1 MTDGAGGA
9 GGGGWRRRWA
19 GSAWLVRAL
28 LVSLFLQTAV
38 HSVRPMVS
46 YEALDLGATPGQLG
60 AIAACFGV
68 LSLAGAIP
76 VGRCV
81 DRWGPGPFLVLG
93 AVTVTLVAVLLVTAR
108 SLVLLGVATMLLGLG
123 HILATVALQT
133 LLANRGGSERRDE
146 RFAAL
151 TVAVSLGQL
160 AGPALGG
167 LLAGAGGGDAA
178 GSSVGTMAV
187 FGVGAVM
194 ALVSGAFATTLLRSS
209 RPGARTGTAGD
220 DGAGERP
227 RFSLW
232 HIMRL
237 PHMPQAMLASVAVLT
252 SIDVLVAYLPLYGQ
266 SHGLS
271 VRTVGFLLA
280 ALAAGSLTS
289 RFCMRLLIR
298 GVGRGRLLALSAA
311 VPAVVLAVFPLL
323 DHVPVLF
330 AAMVIAGLGLGLGQP
345 LSLAWVASSAPR
357 ELRGTALGVRLSGNR
372 LGQIV
377 VPAVVGAFAG
387 VTGIAAVFWCLAAML
402 ASSAALNARA
412 SFEDKEPTA

>member
-1 MTDGAGGA
+1 MTDGGGR
-9 GGGGWRRRWA
+9 RRRWA

-38 HSVRPMVS
+38 YSVRPMVS
-46 YEALDLGATPGQLG
+46 YEALDLGASPGELG
-60 AIAACFGV
+60 VIAACFGV

-76 VGRCV
+76 VGRLV

-93 AVTVTLVAVLLVTAR
+93 AVTVTLVAVLLVIAR

-133 LLANRGGSERRDE
+133 LLANRGGSDRRDE

-160 AGPALGG
+160 SGPALGG
-167 LLAGAGGGDAA
+167 LLAGQGAADGGGAG
-178 GSSVGTMAV
+178 GSSVGTMAA

-194 ALVSGAFATTLLRSS
+194 ASVAGVFAATLLRSS
-209 RPGARTGTAGD
+209 RPVARDGTAGE
-220 DGAGERP
+220 GEPGERP

-232 HIMRL
+232 RIMRL

-252 SIDVLVAYLPLYGQ
+252 SIDVLVAYLPVYGQ

-298 GVGRGRLLALSAA
+298 TVPRGRLLALSAA
-311 VPAVVLAVFPLL
+311 VPAVVLALFPLL

-330 AAMVIAGLGLGLGQP
+330 AAMVVAGLGLGLGQP
-345 LSLAWVASSAPR
+345 LSLAWVASGAPR

-377 VPAVVGAFAG
+377 VPAAVGAFAG
-387 VTGIAAVFWCLAAML
+387 VAGLAAIFWCLAAML

-412 SFEDKEPTA
+412 SFTAKPPEA

>member
-1 MTDGAGGA
+1 MSRESWGRL
-9 GGGGWRRRWA
+9 RRRGA
-19 GSAWLVRAL
+19 GSAWLVRAV

-60 AIAACFGV
+60 VIAACFGV

-76 VGRCV
+76 VGRLV

-93 AVTVTLVAVLLVTAR
+93 AVTVTLVAVLLVVAR

-123 HILATVALQT
+123 HILTTVALQT
-133 LLANRGGSERRDE
+133 LLANRGAPHRRDS

-160 AGPALGG
+160 SGPALGG
-167 LLAGAGGGDAA
+167 LLAGRDAAGGGADPS
-178 GSSVGTMAV
+178 GSVGTMVV

-194 ALVSGAFATTLLRSS
+194 ALVSAVFAATLLRSS
-209 RPGARTGTAGD
+209 RPVAPTGATGEGEPA
-220 DGAGERP
+220 ERP

-232 HIMRL
+232 RIMRL

-266 SHGLS
+266 NNGLS

-280 ALAAGSLTS
+280 ALAAGSLIS
-289 RFCMRLLIR
+289 RFCMALMIR
-298 GVGRGRLLALSAA
+298 AVGRGRLLALSAA
-311 VPAVVLAVFPLL
+311 VPAVVLALFPFL

-330 AAMVIAGLGLGLGQP
+330 AAMAVAGLGLGLGQP
-345 LSLAWVASSAPR
+345 LSLAWVASGAPR

-372 LGQIV
+372 LGQIA
-377 VPAVVGAFAG
+377 VPAAVGAFAG
-387 VTGIAAVFWCLAAML
+387 FAGIAAVFWCLAAML

-412 SFEDKEPTA
+412 SFADKEPEA